1 MLETLV
7 IGDRLKALGFELYSG
22 VPCSFLNDL
31 INYAINHT
39 HYIGAANEGEAVA
52 ICAGAWLGGKKSVVL
67 MQNSGL
73 ANAISP
79 LTSLNAICRIP
90 VLGFVSLRGEPGLH
104 DEPQHELMGA
114 ITTSLLETM
123 RIPWEYLA
131 STEPAALEQ
140 IERAN
145 RHIEAGQTFFFVV
158 RKNSFAKVPL
168 KPLVPL
174 RRVECAADRAER
186 AATPLSRAEV
196 LQRFIDQRTPDT
208 ALIATTGF
216 TGREL
221 HDTRDLE
228 CNFYMVGSMG
238 CASSIA
244 LGLAAACPARR
255 IVCLDGD
262 GAALMRLG
270 AFATNG
276 SQAPANLLHV
286 LLDNGCHESTGGQLT
301 ASANVDWPALA
312 AASGYARVVSA
323 GSAAQLAEGLSQW
336 QGDPQL
342 TFMHIPLRLGTRP
355 DLSRPKHR
363 PADVTQRFRTF
374 VAQPISA
381 GHVRSPAWIKV

>member
-174 RRVECAADRAER
+174 RRVECAADHAER
-186 AATPLSRAEV
+186 GTTPLSRAEV

-363 PADVTQRFRTF
+363 PAEVTQRFRTF
-374 VAQPISA
+374 VAQPVTA
-381 GHVRSPAWIKV
+381 GHVRSRA